1 MGAKKQFS
9 SPAVLLT
16 VSLQL
21 EEDLL
26 LGPSGEAAILAAGQN
41 YFEWNTDVENSFGGG
56 PYSADDWILGD

>member
-9 SPAVLLT
+9 SPAVLQA

-26 LGPSGEAAILAAGQN
+26 LGPSGEMQILAAGQD
-41 YFEWNTDVENSFGGG
+41 YFEWNMDEVEGL
-56 PYSADDWILGD
+56 YSVDDWTME

>member
-9 SPAVLLT
+9 SPAVLQA

-26 LGPSGEAAILAAGQN
+26 IGPSGALMILAGGHD
-41 YFEWNTDVENSFGGG
+41 YSEWNMDEG
-56 PYSADDWILGD
+56 YSVDDWTMD

>member
-9 SPAVLLT
+9 SPAVLQA

-26 LGPSGEAAILAAGQN
+26 LGPSGEMQILAAGQD
-41 YFEWNTDVENSFGGG
+41 YFEWNMDEVEGL
-56 PYSADDWILGD
+56 YSVDDWTMD